1 MFGQELVKLTVMDM
15 VFLVGTT
22 IIGDL
27 FRFSNILKFSV
38 IIFEFT
44 VCDHEHSF
52 RSLFLRIMN
61 YCWIWDL
68 ERGFPGTFIIKI
80 NEHKSIMKYSLIF
93 EDAGCLKS
101 SPLKFHNWLLSWS
114 KQKISKKHQNN
125 RSPKSTNFIFFMT
138 SPDVSW

>member
-80 NEHKSIMKYSLIF
+80 N
-93 EDAGCLKS
+93 
-101 SPLKFHNWLLSWS
+101 
-114 KQKISKKHQNN
+114 KHQGAQ
-125 RSPKSTNFIFFMT
+125 
-138 SPDVSW
+138 SWNVRQIK

>member
-27 FRFSNILKFSV
+27 FSFSKILTFSV
-38 IIFEFT
+38 IIFEFI
-44 VCDHEHSF
+44 VFDHEHSF

-80 NEHKSIMKYSLIF
+80 N
-93 EDAGCLKS
+93 
-101 SPLKFHNWLLSWS
+101 
-114 KQKISKKHQNN
+114 KHQGAQ
-125 RSPKSTNFIFFMT
+125 
-138 SPDVSW
+138 SWNVRQIK